1 MSLFCL
7 SIDHPSKAEEFQ
19 QNSSACPGAGRRPGA
34 YWWPWWGNDP
44 VNPDRDLLCSPL
56 VQTTLRRPRQKIR
69 NTTDGRCLASNT
81 HTRAHT
87 HTQTFVD
94 LSIVMQ
100 NAKVK
105 LSIGSVSVFV
115 SVFVFICVCVCVSGF
130 YLSFCVYSKQLN
142 FSHSLNF
149 LFSSLFLCKGIYMHG
164 NLQEHCQ
171 NTLKLK

>member
-1 MSLFCL
+1 MSTSQVFHNIFMSLFCL

-87 HTQTFVD
+87 HTDFCW
-94 LSIVMQ
+94 SF
-100 NAKVK
+100 NSHAKCK
-105 LSIGSVSVFV
+105 SETKYRLCL
-115 SVFVFICVCVCVSGF
+115 CVCVCV
-130 YLSFCVYSKQLN
+130 CVYLCVCVCVWVLSV
-142 FSHSLNF
+142 
-149 LFSSLFLCKGIYMHG
+149 FLC
-164 NLQEHCQ
+164 L
-171 NTLKLK
+171 L

>member
-7 SIDHPSKAEEFQ
+7 SIDHPSKVEEFQ

-87 HTQTFVD
+87 HTDFCW
-94 LSIVMQ
+94 SF
-100 NAKVK
+100 NSHAKCK
-105 LSIGSVSVFV
+105 SETKYRLCL
-115 SVFVFICVCVCVSGF
+115 CVCVCVCVYLCVCVCLGSICLF
-130 YLSFCVYSKQLN
+130 VFAQHNLISRTPLIFSFLLSFYAKEFICMGTYK
-142 FSHSLNF
+142 
-149 LFSSLFLCKGIYMHG
+149 
-164 NLQEHCQ
+164 
-171 NTLKLK
+171 NTAKTHWN